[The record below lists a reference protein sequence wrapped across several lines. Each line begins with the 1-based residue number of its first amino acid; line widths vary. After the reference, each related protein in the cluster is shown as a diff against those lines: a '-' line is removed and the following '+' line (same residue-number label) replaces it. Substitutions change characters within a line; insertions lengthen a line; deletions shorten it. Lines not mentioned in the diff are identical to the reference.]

1 MKRRTFDGLASLI
14 GLMLAVILL
23 IAAGLLN
30 WGASFASNSVKS
42 QLSAQTISIPG
53 ATNNPKE
60 SADVTKFF
68 ADNADKIMSTG
79 KQAQMYADHYIA
91 FHLAGMPT
99 YESAS
104 SANRAAGAAL
114 AADPTNADLK
124 AKATAAGAVVDT
136 VFKGTMLRGT
146 LLTAYAFGF
155 IGTIAGIGAVATGI
169 MGILFLLLALL
180 GYMHFRRTDESTAI

>member
-1 MKRRTFDGLASLI
+1 
-14 GLMLAVILL
+14 MLAVILL

-114 AADPTNADLK
+114 AADPTNE
-124 AKATAAGAVVDT
+124 
-136 VFKGTMLRGT
+136 
-146 LLTAYAFGF
+146 
-155 IGTIAGIGAVATGI
+155 I
-169 MGILFLLLALL
+169 
-180 GYMHFRRTDESTAI
+180 